1 MCWRCG
7 SGPGNPEAREIE
19 VLLEAQV
26 REHLAGRGLRRRDLL
41 RLAAGALAL
50 PAVQVLEGCAT
61 VPVSGRSQLML
72 VSPEQE
78 AKMGVTAFNQLR
90 QKEIERGRLLTE
102 EQDPAAHAWVRQ
114 VSDRVIQASGLR
126 DRYRWEYMIVNA
138 PKTVN
143 AAAIAGGRIIVYSG
157 ILPVARDD
165 AGLATIIGH
174 EVGHVMAHHTG
185 ERMSQDQMAGLAA
198 VAVGVALGAGGA
210 PVPPDLAMA
219 VVGLGAQVGVLLPYS
234 RKHESEA
241 DYIGLLLMA
250 KAGYDPRES
259 VGLWQRMGGSG
270 GERPPEFLSTH
281 PNPET
286 RITALEGWMPQ
297 AWKYYENPH
306 LPLPNLP

>member
-1 MCWRCG
+1 
-7 SGPGNPEAREIE
+7 
-19 VLLEAQV
+19 
-26 REHLAGRGLRRRDLL
+26 
-41 RLAAGALAL
+41 
-50 PAVQVLEGCAT
+50 
-61 VPVSGRSQLML
+61 ML
-72 VSPEQE
+72 FSPEEE
-78 AKMGVTAFNQLR
+78 AKMGVAAFNQLR
-90 QKEIERGRLLTE
+90 QKEIERGRLLAE
-102 EQDPAAHAWVRQ
+102 EQGPAAHARVRR

-126 DRYRWEYMIVNA
+126 DRYHWEYMVVNA
-138 PKTVN
+138 PETVN
-143 AAAIAGGRIIVYSG
+143 AAAISGGRIIIYTG

-185 ERMSQDQMAGLAA
+185 ERMSQDQLMGMAA
-198 VAVGVALGAGGA
+198 VAAGAALGASGA

-241 DYIGLLLMA
+241 DYIGVILMA

-286 RITALEGWMPQ
+286 RIKDLESWMPQ
-297 AWKYYENPH
+297 AWQYYRDPGR
-306 LPLPNLP
+306 PVPNFP